1 MNKAYI
7 AIIIAIILV
16 VAGYFAYSNTTSTTS
31 GASIKSSLTKTQV
44 EQKIQQ
50 KEKGFEQIG
59 FLDQEIVPSVQDI
72 IVGTTVKWT
81 NYGNK
86 PQIVSGLGFKSQVL
100 QTGDSFE
107 YTFKTPGEYTYVSD
121 LRDFE
126 ILQGTINVK

>member
-16 VAGYFAYSNTTSTTS
+16 IAGYFAYSATSTIDN
-31 GASIKSSLTKTQV
+31 GIKSSLTKTQV

-59 FLDQEIVPSVQDI
+59 FLDQEIVPLVQEI
-72 IVGTTVKWT
+72 TAGTTVKWT

-86 PQIVSGLGFKSQVL
+86 PQIVSGLGFKSPVL
-100 QTGDSFE
+100 RPGDSFE
-107 YTFKTPGEYTYVSD
+107 YTFKTPGEYNYVSD